1 MEEGN
6 ALVIVDVIVEL
17 LLISGMCPKV
27 VCHVHEPWNF
37 PLLMVTSSLGR
48 KRPNCYEKMSQG
60 KPYNSELSLPTMEF
74 AVMMKSGRRRIK
86 DVVVK
91 KDLSIN
97 PSVLL
102 AYAIIIRTNNFKHA
116 WT

>member
-60 KPYNSELSLPTMEF
+60 SNF
-74 AVMMKSGRRRIK
+74 FRIIVHEK
-86 DVVVK
+86 EIEDGTLTVK
-91 KDLSIN
+91 RIN
-97 PSVLL
+97 P
-102 AYAIIIRTNNFKHA
+102 
-116 WT
+116 